1 MKHFYFQDKRK
12 KSLLNIEKDI
22 TLYEIKPLSPTKL
35 SISVKKFYNNVST
48 FTINNIIVRVAIKIF
63 ILFSL

>member
-1 MKHFYFQDKRK
+1 MKDHNDT
-12 KSLLNIEKDI
+12 

-48 FTINNIIVRVAIKIF
+48 FTNI
-63 ILFSL
+63 